1 MDNPAIAKYVQG
13 ALPDCSLQ
21 QEEQFGQLTLVTRR
35 EFVVPLL
42 RFLRDD
48 PSMAFNF
55 LMDLFGV
62 DYLEMAGPERFAV
75 VYNLYSMTH
84 GHRLLVKAFIPEN
97 DPALDSVTA
106 LYPSADWAERETF
119 DMYGIHFTSHP
130 NLRRILDPEDFVGH
144 PLRKEFPVIGI
155 GYRDGFEKIE
165 RSNAQ

>member
-1 MDNPAIAKYVQG
+1 MDNQAIAKYVQG
-13 ALPDCSLQ
+13 ALPDCSVQ
-21 QEEQFGQLTLVTRR
+21 QEEHFGQLTLVIGRAA
-35 EFVVPLL
+35 VVPLL

-75 VYNLYSMTH
+75 IYNLYSMSH
-84 GHRLLVKAFIPEN
+84 GHRLRVKAFIPEN
-97 DPALDSVTA
+97 DPAVDSVTS
-106 LYPSADWAERETF
+106 LYPSADWPERETY
-119 DMYGIHFTSHP
+119 DMYGIQFTGHP

-144 PLRKEFPVIGI
+144 PLRKEFPVTGI
-155 GYRDGFEKIE
+155 GYRDQFEKIE